1 MVGGVAWDAAADHVG
16 GDAPMTA
23 RQTRPPRSPRVTAA
37 VVSFAGVVNLV
48 SVALPVGR
56 DRFRLL
62 AGYVPGALVTT
73 ATAATAA
80 AGVGLLL
87 LAGGLRR
94 RRRSALLA
102 TVALLL
108 GGAVLHLLKGLDLEV
123 AVVEAF
129 LGGLLVGK
137 ADRFAAHAGPNERRP
152 VLRPAVAVVALTL
165 GVGLLALLANRHSV
179 DGQLTLATATWEVGS
194 LAVGQ
199 PGPLG
204 LDGWFGRVLPVTLM
218 TTFLAGTAL
227 VVLRLLG
234 PALAR
239 RRPDP
244 ELGALVADS
253 DDSLAYFALRDDRS
267 SVRAGGALV
276 SYGVAGTVALACGD
290 PLGPRGQWP
299 DAVAAFLAEAAAQ
312 GRVAAVL
319 GCGTLAA
326 EAYRQAGL
334 LTVYVGDEAVLDLD
348 AFTLQGRAVR
358 IARQSWHRAIRAGF
372 TCQVWRAGDLDA
384 ATAAGL
390 QALSRR
396 WRGQAAE
403 RGFSM
408 ALGRLFD
415 PRDPHTLVVAA
426 RDADAQLR
434 GFLHFVPWAGDGASL
449 DAMRRDRQAP
459 GILNDYLV
467 VEAARRLPALGIRR
481 VSLNFSFLRGV
492 LATGAEPGAPRA
504 LRLQRWAL
512 RRLSK
517 PFQIESLYR
526 FNRKFDPTWLPRHV
540 ALEAVEDLPRVAFAA
555 LRLERLL
562 WTPHRPQPPQP
573 TDEPADPGTD
583 APGSPTPQPGAPLA
597 GARQAR
603 PPGPNDRTNR

>member
-37 VVSFAGVVNLV
+37 LVSFAGVVNLV

-152 VLRPAVAVVALTL
+152 VLRPAVAVVALTF

-204 LDGWFGRVLPVTLM
+204 LDGWFARVFPVTVM
-218 TTFLAGTAL
+218 ATFLAGAGL
-227 VVLRLLG
+227 LVLRLLG

-239 RRPDP
+239 RRPD
-244 ELGALVADS
+244 
-253 DDSLAYFALRDDRS
+253 
-267 SVRAGGALV
+267 
-276 SYGVAGTVALACGD
+276 
-290 PLGPRGQWP
+290 RGQWP

>member
-1 MVGGVAWDAAADHVG
+1 MLRQTNG
-16 GDAPMTA
+16 GDAPMTV
-23 RQTRPPRSPRVTAA
+23 RQARPPRSPRVTAA
-37 VVSFAGVVNLV
+37 AVSFAGVVNLV

-123 AVVEAF
+123 AMVEAF

-152 VLRPAVAVVALTL
+152 VLRPALAVVALTA
-165 GVGLLALLANRHSV
+165 GVGLLALAANRHNV
-179 DGQLTLATATWEVGS
+179 DGPLTPATAAWEVGS
-194 LAVGQ
+194 LAVGL

-204 LDGWFGRVLPVTLM
+204 LDGWFARVFPVTVM
-218 TTFLAGTAL
+218 ATFLAGAGL
-227 VVLRLLG
+227 VVLRLLA

-244 ELGALVADS
+244 DLPALAAAS

-299 DAVAAFLAEAAAQ
+299 DALAAFLDEAAAQ

-319 GCGTLAA
+319 GCGQDAA
-326 EAYRQAGL
+326 GVCRQAGL
-334 LTVYVGDEAVLDLD
+334 LVVYLGDEAVLDLD
-348 AFTLQGRAVR
+348 AFTLEGRAVR
-358 IARQSWHRAIRAGF
+358 IARQSWHRAKRAGF
-372 TCQVWRAGDLDA
+372 TCRVWRASDLDPV
-384 ATAAGL
+384 TAAGL
-390 QALSRR
+390 RALSGR
-396 WRGQAAE
+396 WRGHAAE

-408 ALGRLFD
+408 ALGRLLD
-415 PRDPHTLVVAA
+415 PRDPDALVVAA
-426 RDADAQLR
+426 RDATGQLR
-434 GFLHFVPWAGDGASL
+434 GFLHLVPWGPDGASL
-449 DAMRRDRQAP
+449 DAMRRDRTAP
-459 GILNDYLV
+459 SVLNDYLV
-467 VEAARRLPALGIRR
+467 VEAARRLPELGIRR

-492 LATGAEPGAPRA
+492 LG
-504 LRLQRWAL
+504 
-512 RRLSK
+512 
-517 PFQIESLYR
+517 
-526 FNRKFDPTWLPRHV
+526 
-540 ALEAVEDLPRVAFAA
+540 RV
-555 LRLERLL
+555 
-562 WTPHRPQPPQP
+562 WP
-573 TDEPADPGTD
+573 DGVW
-583 APGSPTPQPGAPLA
+583 
-597 GARQAR
+597 
-603 PPGPNDRTNR
+603 